1 MKRVVN
7 FYAGPAALPLP
18 VLEKAQNELISYADS
33 GMSVMELSHR
43 SDEFEAI
50 LERADRTF
58 RRVMTIPDN
67 YEIIFVGG
75 GASLQFSMVPM
86 NLAVAGKPID
96 VIHTGTW
103 TKKALAEIKK
113 VAEPRIAGTG
123 EASKF
128 MRLPKKE
135 EISFDP
141 QASFAYLCS
150 NNTIEGT
157 QWHAYPD
164 TGAVP
169 LVADMTSDIMSQPVD
184 VSKFGLIFAGAQK
197 NLGPAGVT
205 AVIIRKDL
213 VERAPEKLA
222 TMLQY
227 RTHVKER
234 SLYNTPPTFP
244 MYMLTLVLEWM
255 EKEGG
260 LPAIYQRNQQKAR
273 LLFDVIDGGDFYKS
287 PVEKADRSL
296 MNVVFRIKSGDE
308 ALEKKFNAE
317 AEKAGLIGLEG
328 HRSVGGLRA
337 SIYNLQTLD
346 GVARLAQFMTDFAK
360 KN

>member
-222 TMLQY
+222 TMPVSY
-227 RTHVKER
+227 TH
-234 SLYNTPPTFP
+234 
-244 MYMLTLVLEWM
+244 LTLPTNREV
-255 EKEGG
+255 
-260 LPAIYQRNQQKAR
+260 
-273 LLFDVIDGGDFYKS
+273 
-287 PVEKADRSL
+287 
-296 MNVVFRIKSGDE
+296 
-308 ALEKKFNAE
+308 
-317 AEKAGLIGLEG
+317 
-328 HRSVGGLRA
+328 
-337 SIYNLQTLD
+337 
-346 GVARLAQFMTDFAK
+346 
-360 KN
+360 